1 MANQTYAWA
10 IRMFHAL
17 FALAM
22 LLQLAVGELMD
33 VPEVEGKHE
42 EAMHIITQAFAHENE
57 GGGAVSS
64 WLFEI
69 HEILG
74 LFIAGLLVVRVL
86 LAMSQLAGANWR
98 DLFPWISAEG
108 RSQLVDE
115 LKTQV
120 LGWMRLQLAA
130 PEASKLT
137 AKTMHG
143 LLLLAAAMMAVTGVI
158 LYLGWSTTAPQS
170 MWIEAV
176 AEVHEAVVGGLMG
189 LIGLH
194 VVAVILHERQGHKVL
209 DNIKP

>member
-1 MANQTYAWA
+1 
-10 IRMFHAL
+10 
-17 FALAM
+17 
-22 LLQLAVGELMD
+22 
-33 VPEVEGKHE
+33 
-42 EAMHIITQAFAHENE
+42 
-57 GGGAVSS
+57 
-64 WLFEI
+64 
-69 HEILG
+69 

-98 DLFPWISAEG
+98 GLFPWISAEG

-137 AKTMHG
+137 DKTMHG